1 MNHNEAIQLRV
12 VGGLGNQMFCY
23 AFYEK
28 LKKDYPNAKI
38 ILDISEV
45 WAKYYVRGAE
55 FLDVF
60 PNIEVECAT
69 PGQILHAQNMFTF
82 KYRGKGSRI
91 LNGVI
96 KKINSVLVPRKRK
109 YCITEKEY
117 SEREDGFELEGVRY
131 FDGFWQNID
140 AYIPIMDR
148 LQQQFVFC
156 PMKEDYELER
166 MHQIQHCNSV
176 SVHIRRGDY
185 VGEVLDILDTEY
197 YRNIILKIQA
207 EEPDAHF
214 FFFSNDSA
222 YVEREYAWLEEKTI
236 VDDNTGINSFR
247 DMQLM
252 SMCKTNII
260 ANSTFSIWAA
270 LLNQNEQRKV
280 YYPSLYQ
287 RGTEMQDIHLP
298 GFVKV
303 KCYDK

>member
-1 MNHNEAIQLRV
+1 MKNNEAVQIRV

-28 LKKDYPNAKI
+28 IKKAYPDVKFI
-38 ILDISEV
+38 MDISSV
-45 WAKYYVRGAE
+45 WTRSFQREAE

-60 PNIEVECAT
+60 PGIHVECAT
-69 PGQILHAQNMFTF
+69 ARQIFRAQNQLTF
-82 KYRGKGSRI
+82 KYRGKGSRMI
-91 LNGVI
+91 YAVM
-96 KKINSVLVPRKRK
+96 KKINSVLVPKKRK
-109 YCITEKEY
+109 YCITENDYLEN
-117 SEREDGFELEGVRY
+117 EGNIEFENVRY
-131 FDGFWQNID
+131 LDGFWQNID
-140 AYIPIMDR
+140 HYIPMLED
-148 LQQQFVFC
+148 LQKLFAFR
-156 PMKEDYELER
+156 PMEEEYEINRMKE
-166 MHQIQHCNSV
+166 IQSCNSV

-197 YRNIILKIQA
+197 YRSIIRKIQD

-222 YVEREYAWLEEKTI
+222 YVEREYFWLKEKTI
-236 VDDNTGINSFR
+236 VDDNTGSHSFR

-270 LLNQNEQRKV
+270 LLNQNEHRKV

-287 RGTEMQDIHLP
+287 RGTKMQDIHLP

-303 KCYDK
+303 ECCEK